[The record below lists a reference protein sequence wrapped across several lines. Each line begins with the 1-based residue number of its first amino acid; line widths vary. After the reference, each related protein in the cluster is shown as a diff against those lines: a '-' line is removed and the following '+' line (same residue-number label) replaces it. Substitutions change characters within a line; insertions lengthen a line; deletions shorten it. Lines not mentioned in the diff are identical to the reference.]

1 MHNVIGYTSEGK
13 PQSDEPDGDPGAA
26 PDAALA
32 TRPRARRPRSRGGH
46 RSVTIEDVAARA
58 DVSIATVSRVL
69 TNAKVVRPETRRR
82 VVQAVEALG
91 YRPSGPARALARSR
105 THTLG
110 LIMTDLAQPFYAEL
124 TRAVETA
131 SRAHGYTVVLANG
144 AGDTRREADY
154 LDLLAERRVDGILV
168 ASWGITQRHVDWLA
182 HAPVEVVLVS
192 CMSPEL
198 PLPAILS
205 ASRDGARVAAAHLL
219 GLGHRRLAEITGP
232 PDSAAATDR
241 HRGVLD
247 ALAEAGLH
255 EAELAV
261 AHCQGDFE
269 SGARATAVLLHERPR
284 PTAVIC
290 YNDLVAAGAL
300 RAARDAGLQVP
311 RDLSVVGFDDVPL
324 ARMVEPALTTVAQ
337 PVAEMGRWAV
347 ERIVAALATAGND
360 GETGGVG
367 RATGIEAAEAG
378 AEGRSTG
385 TEADVIRMPC
395 HLIVRDST
403 ARSPDPVTLPG

>member
-1 MHNVIGYTSEGK
+1 MTPARDRPAPAGPVGNRSPAGRQAPRRRTRS
-13 PQSDEPDGDPGAA
+13 QPG
-26 PDAALA
+26 
-32 TRPRARRPRSRGGH
+32 RP
-46 RSVTIEDVAARA
+46 SVTIEDVAARA
-58 DVSIATVSRVL
+58 DVSIATVSRAL

-82 VVQAVEALG
+82 VLQAVEELG

-131 SRAHGYTVVLANG
+131 SRANGYTVVLANG

-168 ASWGITQRHVDWLA
+168 ASWGITRRHLDWLA
-182 HAPVEVVLVS
+182 SAPVEVVLVS
-192 CMSPEL
+192 CMSSEL

-205 ASRDGARVAAAHLL
+205 ASREGARMAAEHLL
-219 GLGHRRLAEITGP
+219 ALGHRQLAEVTGP
-232 PDSAAATDR
+232 PDSAAAPDR

-247 ALAEAGLH
+247 ALTHAGLD
-255 EAELAV
+255 ERQLAV
-261 AHCQGDFE
+261 AHCDGDFE
-269 SGARATAVLLHERPR
+269 SGRRATGELLRGAPG

-300 RAARDAGLQVP
+300 KAARDAGLRVP
-311 RDLSVVGFDDVPL
+311 GDLSVIGFDDVPL

-347 ERIVAALATAGND
+347 ERIIAGLAAR
-360 GETGGVG
+360 GGPAPDTQPAIV
-367 RATGIEAAEAG
+367 
-378 AEGRSTG
+378 
-385 TEADVIRMPC
+385 RMPC
-395 HLIVRDST
+395 RLVVRDST
-403 ARSPDPVTLPG
+403 APPPDRVRPRG